1 MVRTQHF
8 HRQDLGSIAGQGT
21 KISQSVAVQPKRKT
35 KCIIKKTSLFSYL
48 FIVKMNTFQL
58 SATSFNLS
66 VDSLCPIMF
75 SVFIFSF

>member
-8 HRQDLGSIAGQGT
+8 HHQDLGSILGQGT
-21 KISQSVAVQPKRKT
+21 KISQAVAVQPKT